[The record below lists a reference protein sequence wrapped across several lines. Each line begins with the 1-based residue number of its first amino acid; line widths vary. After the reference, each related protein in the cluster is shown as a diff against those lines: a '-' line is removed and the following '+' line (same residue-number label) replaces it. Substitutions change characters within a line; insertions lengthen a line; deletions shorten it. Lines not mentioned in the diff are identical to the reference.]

1 MCDRSAGATSTVATQ
16 VDAIK
21 WIAESA
27 CWIMEKDP
35 FGSFFEGTQ
44 QCKAPGRGLGFGLQS
59 PSAIRFV

>member
-1 MCDRSAGATSTVATQ
+1 VATQ

-59 PSAIRFV
+59 PSAIRSV